1 MLIKDQKRADKLKGV
16 PLSLRNKFKA
26 AFSRTSRKAASEAF
40 CAECFGYST
49 AEALL
54 CESVTCPLWEY
65 RPGTKGPAK
74 KK

>member
-16 PLSLRNKFKA
+16 PLSLRLKFKA
-26 AFSRTSRKAASEAF
+26 AFARKSRQAAVQAF
-40 CAECFGYST
+40 CAECFGYNT
-49 AEALL
+49 REAME